1 MRNPFVFIWQLKQEA
16 EARGQTLE
24 EYCISVLRDAAA
36 EANMS
41 FEEFT
46 ASLGENVEDGEDDE

>member
-1 MRNPFVFIWQLKQEA
+1 MRNPVVFIWQLKQEA

-24 EYCISVLRDAAA
+24 DYCVGVLRDAAA
-36 EANMS
+36 KANMS

-46 ASLGENVEDGEDDE
+46 ASLGANEKDEEDE

>member
-1 MRNPFVFIWQLKQEA
+1 MRNPLVFIWQLKQEA

-24 EYCISVLRDAAA
+24 DYCIGVLRDAAA
-36 EANMS
+36 KANMS

-46 ASLGENVEDGEDDE
+46 ESLGEGEEDEDKDE